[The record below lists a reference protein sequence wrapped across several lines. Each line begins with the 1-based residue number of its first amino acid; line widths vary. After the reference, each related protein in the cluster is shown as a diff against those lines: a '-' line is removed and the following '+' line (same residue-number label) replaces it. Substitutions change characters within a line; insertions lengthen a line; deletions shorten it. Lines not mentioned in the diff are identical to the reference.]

1 MTETE
6 IKELHSKM
14 AKMAEEL
21 IEHGECVLILLTFM
35 DEDKSGRYSRLLS
48 QGRGNHYTREG
59 IAFDYLY
66 QMAQNNLG
74 ADQQSSSNQEE
85 GYQP

>member
-1 MTETE
+1 MTEE
-6 IKELHSKM
+6 QIKQLHAKM

-21 IEHGECVLILLTFM
+21 IEHGECVVILLTFM
-35 DEDKSGRYSRLLS
+35 DEDEKGRYSRLLS

-59 IAFDYLY
+59 IAFDYVC
-66 QMAQNNLG
+66 QMALGNLP
-74 ADQQSSSNQEE
+74 ADQQESRNEEE